1 MIWNEQE
8 HPRDDS
14 GKFTF
19 KNGGDNKNKQTPAEI
34 LYKNSKIKQKEKM
47 IQQKEKN
54 ELIDILG
61 DKATP
66 ADILYADN
74 DKLKEKIREN
84 ELANKKDLSLN
95 NNDKKVEL
103 AISAKLAD
111 IKSENTKDI
120 TKNGSN
126 MDFSP
131 ETIKKAREFI
141 QGKEGLK
148 LEAYKDTGGI
158 WTIGYGHIKNVKQ
171 GDKITKEE
179 AEKFYMDD
187 FREHI
192 KPLNNVKVP
201 LSENE
206 KIALASFIYN
216 VGPNA
221 FKNSTLLK
229 KLNNG
234 DKKGATQEF
243 DKWIYDNGKVQ
254 NGLVSRRKNEKS
266 MFLKTN

>member
-1 MIWNEQE
+1 MSWSEQE
-8 HPRDDS
+8 HPSDDDR
-14 GKFTF
+14 KFTF
-19 KNGGDNKNKQTPAEI
+19 KNRGGGANKETSTEI
-34 LYKNSKIKQKEKM
+34 LYKNSKIKKEEEIMKQKEKS
-47 IQQKEKN
+47 K
-54 ELIDILG
+54 LLDILG
-61 DKATP
+61 NKATP
-66 ADILYADN
+66 ADVLYADN
-74 DKLKEKIREN
+74 NELKEKIREDK
-84 ELANKKDLSLN
+84 LTNKKSLSLN
-95 NNDKKVEL
+95 NNKVEL
-103 AISAKLAD
+103 AVSAKLAD
-111 IKSENTKDI
+111 IKPQNAKDI
-120 TKNGSN
+120 AKNESN
-126 MDFSP
+126 TDFSP
-131 ETIKKAREFI
+131 EAIKKAREFI

-148 LEAYKDTGGI
+148 LDAYKDTGGV

-187 FREHI
+187 FKEHI

-234 DKKGATQEF
+234 DKKGAAQEF
-243 DKWIYDNGKVQ
+243 DKWIYDNGKIQ
-254 NGLVSRRKNEKS
+254 NGLVNRRKNEKNL
-266 MFLKTN
+266 FLKTN